1 MSSDDDRPQG
11 ELDKVSREAMI
22 EELGRR
28 IVADLEAIERRERM
42 WDRVML
48 YASAVVLYASAVA
61 VFCMVYI
68 AFRPR

>member
-48 YASAVVLYASAVA
+48 YASAVA

>member
-1 MSSDDDRPQG
+1 MS
-11 ELDKVSREAMI
+11 SREAMI
-22 EELGRR
+22 GELGRR

-42 WDRVML
+42 RDRVM
-48 YASAVVLYASAVA
+48 LYASAVA